1 MMPPPFRMGL
11 GRARQSRAR
20 PYALGPYA
28 PAMPT
33 QRPGSGSS
41 GRSRSDRPHIAKAV
55 VAEEAP
61 TELVLADNRKARF
74 NYAIERTLEAGIAL
88 TGTEIK
94 SVRAGRTNLSDGYAK
109 IDRGQVWLR
118 NVHIAPWQNAIGFEE
133 HDPTRPRKLLLHRDE
148 ITGLTG
154 AVSQQGYTLVPLRLY
169 IKHGVAKVELG
180 LAKGKRRYDKRQT
193 IKERET
199 RREMEAAIKRR
210 VGRGPGRDES

>member
-1 MMPPPFRMGL
+1 M
-11 GRARQSRAR
+11 A
-20 PYALGPYA
+20 
-28 PAMPT
+28 T
-33 QRPGSGSS
+33 QRPARAS
-41 GRSRSDRPHIAKAV
+41 GRSRSDRPR
-55 VAEEAP
+55 AP
-61 TELVLADNRKARF
+61 QSPPLDAAPREVVLADNRKARF
-74 NYAIERTLEAGIAL
+74 NYAIDRTVEAGIAL

-133 HDPTRPRKLLLHRDE
+133 HDPTRPRKLLLHREE

-154 AVSQQGYTLVPLRLY
+154 SVSQQGYTLVPLRLY
-169 IKHGVAKVELG
+169 IKRGVAKVELG

-210 VGRGPGRDES
+210 VGRGPGRDEG

>member
-1 MMPPPFRMGL
+1 MKGGGSDAAAFRIVL
-11 GRARQSRAR
+11 TLTRAMA
-20 PYALGPYA
+20 
-28 PAMPT
+28 T
-33 QRPGSGSS
+33 QRPTKPS
-41 GRSRSDRPHIAKAV
+41 GRGHSDRQHAPKAP
-55 VAEEAP
+55 AEVEAP
-61 TELVLADNRKARF
+61 RELVLADNRKARF
-74 NYAIERTLEAGIAL
+74 NYAIDRTLEAGIAL

-118 NVHIAPWQNAIGFEE
+118 NVHIAPWQNAVGFEE

-154 AVSQQGYTLVPLRLY
+154 SVSQQGYTLVPLRLY

-210 VGRGPGRDES
+210 VGRGPGRGEG

>member
-1 MMPPPFRMGL
+1 MVTP
-11 GRARQSRAR
+11 
-20 PYALGPYA
+20 
-28 PAMPT
+28 
-33 QRPGSGSS
+33 RPGSRPS
-41 GRSRSDRPHIAKAV
+41 GRSRSDRAHASNATA
-55 VAEEAP
+55 AEDAP
-61 TELVLADNRKARF
+61 AEVVLADNRKARF
-74 NYAIERTLEAGIAL
+74 NYAIDRKVEAGLAL

-118 NVHIAPWQNAIGFEE
+118 NVHIAPWQNAVGFEE

-169 IKHGVAKVELG
+169 IKNGVAKIELG

-210 VGRGPGRDES
+210 VGRGPGRNEG

>member
-1 MMPPPFRMGL
+1 MPPPFHMGL
-11 GRARQSRAR
+11 GRRRRSRAGPTRRVLTLLRYMATQWPGAR
-20 PYALGPYA
+20 P
-28 PAMPT
+28 
-33 QRPGSGSS
+33 S
-41 GRSRSDRPHIAKAV
+41 GRSRSDRQHISKAA
-55 VAEEAP
+55 AEEAP

-74 NYAIERTLEAGIAL
+74 NYAIDRKLEAGIAL

-210 VGRGPGRDES
+210 VGRGPGRDEG

>member
-1 MMPPPFRMGL
+1 MATP
-11 GRARQSRAR
+11 R
-20 PYALGPYA
+20 P
-28 PAMPT
+28 T
-33 QRPGSGSS
+33 KQR
-41 GRSRSDRPHIAKAV
+41 GRSRSDRPRPPKAP
-55 VAEEAP
+55 ADDEAP
-61 TELVLADNRKARF
+61 REIVLADNRKARF
-74 NYAIERTLEAGIAL
+74 NYAIDRTVEAGLAL

-118 NVHIAPWQNAIGFEE
+118 NVHIAPWQNAVGFEA
-133 HDPTRPRKLLLHRDE
+133 HDPTRPRKLLLHREE
-148 ITGLTG
+148 IAGLTG
-154 AVSQQGYTLVPLRLY
+154 AVAQQGYTLVPLRLY

-210 VGRGPGRDES
+210 VGRGPGRGEG

>member
-1 MMPPPFRMGL
+1 MPPPLSFLLTLTLVM
-11 GRARQSRAR
+11 A
-20 PYALGPYA
+20 
-28 PAMPT
+28 T
-33 QRPGSGSS
+33 QRPTKPAV
-41 GRSRSDRPHIAKAV
+41 RSRSDREPAAKAP
-55 VAEEAP
+55 AAP
-61 TELVLADNRKARF
+61 DAPRELVLADNRKARF
-74 NYAIERTLEAGIAL
+74 NYAIDRTLEAGIAL

-133 HDPTRPRKLLLHRDE
+133 HDPIRPRKLLLHRDE

-154 AVSQQGYTLVPLRLY
+154 SVSQQGYTLVPLRLY
-169 IKHGVAKVELG
+169 LTRGVAKVELG

-210 VGRGPGRDES
+210 VGRGPGRGEG

>member
-1 MMPPPFRMGL
+1 VPVGDE
-11 GRARQSRAR
+11 
-20 PYALGPYA
+20 AL
-28 PAMPT
+28 
-33 QRPGSGSS
+33 
-41 GRSRSDRPHIAKAV
+41 
-55 VAEEAP
+55 AEI
-61 TELVLADNRKARF
+61 VLADNRKARF
-74 NYAIERTLEAGIAL
+74 NYAIDRKLEAGIAL

-118 NVHIAPWQNAIGFEE
+118 NVHIAPWQNAVGFEE
-133 HDPTRPRKLLLHRDE
+133 QDPTRPRKLLLHRDE

-169 IKHGVAKVELG
+169 IKRGMAKVEIG
-180 LAKGKRRYDKRQT
+180 LAKGKRRYDKRQV

-210 VGRGPGRDES
+210 VGRGPGRGEG

>member
-1 MMPPPFRMGL
+1 MTTPRP
-11 GRARQSRAR
+11 QSRPSR
-20 PYALGPYA
+20 P
-28 PAMPT
+28 
-33 QRPGSGSS
+33 S
-41 GRSRSDRPHIAKAV
+41 GRSRSDRPHASKA
-55 VAEEAP
+55 AAADEAP
-61 TELVLADNRKARF
+61 TEIVLADNRKARF
-74 NYAIERTLEAGIAL
+74 NYAIDRKLEAGIAL

-94 SVRAGRTNLSDGYAK
+94 SVRAGRTNLSDGYAR

-154 AVSQQGYTLVPLRLY
+154 ALSQQGYTLVPLRLY

-210 VGRGPGRDES
+210 VGRGPGRDGS